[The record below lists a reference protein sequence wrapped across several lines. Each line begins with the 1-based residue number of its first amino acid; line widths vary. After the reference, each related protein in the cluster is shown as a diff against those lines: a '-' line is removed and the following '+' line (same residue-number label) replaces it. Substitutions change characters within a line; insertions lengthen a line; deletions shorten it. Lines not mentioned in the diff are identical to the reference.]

1 MRILYLSSSNI
12 PSRAANSIQVMRMCE
27 AFGRNG
33 HKTTLVGKQFDH
45 SQRQDAYDFYGVDPI
60 FELALIPCRRIKGI
74 NILLLRKLRKLLK
87 AYDPEN
93 TLVFARDIYGAS
105 LAGRMGYR
113 IIYEAHWPPR
123 NAMMRWL
130 ERALFAQTGFQKLV
144 VISESLKRTY
154 LSVFGKI
161 RRIDVCHDAADV
173 PLADSGADY
182 SWPCG
187 RDRLQVGYTGHLY
200 PGRGIE
206 LILACA
212 DRSPQYDFHVIGG
225 MEGDIE
231 HWRRQAG
238 TNVHF
243 HGFIH
248 PSLVHL
254 ALGKCDVLL
263 MPYQR
268 KVAGGRKGI
277 DTSQCMSPMKLFEYM
292 ASRRVI
298 IASDLPVLRE
308 VLDERMAVLV
318 PPDNVDEW
326 DAAIERCEDRAYRET
341 LAENAYR
348 EFLEHHTWER
358 RVQKVLEGIAV

>member
-1 MRILYLSSSNI
+1 MRIVYLSGAVF
-12 PSRAANSIQVMRMCE
+12 PSRRAHGVHIVRMCQ
-27 AFGRNG
+27 AFARNG
-33 HKTTLVGKQFDH
+33 HETTLVGKSVDH
-45 SQRQDAYDFYGVDPI
+45 ARTQDIYDFYGVESNFRLTLLPCPKVRGSSI
-60 FELALIPCRRIKGI
+60 FLFPRLHR
-74 NILLLRKLRKLLK
+74 LLRS
-87 AYDPEN
+87 YGPEDV
-93 TLVFARDIYGAS
+93 LIYARDVYGAS
-105 LAGRMGYR
+105 LAARLGYR
-113 IIYEAHWPPR
+113 VIYEAHWPPP
-123 NAMMRWL
+123 NAVIHWL
-130 ERALFAQTGFQKLV
+130 EKRLFVAKPFQKLV
-144 VISESLKRTY
+144 VISENLKCIY
-154 LSVFGKI
+154 MSMF
-161 RRIDVCHDAADV
+161 RRISRVDVCHD
-173 PLADSGADY
+173 GADEPQIGPVVDY
-182 SWPCG
+182 PWPG
-187 RDRLQVGYTGHLY
+187 SGDRLQIGYTGHLY

-225 MEGDIE
+225 MDGDIE
-231 HWRRQAG
+231 YWRRQAG

-248 PSLVHL
+248 PALVHL

-326 DAAIERCEDRAYRET
+326 DAAIQRCEDRAYRET
-341 LAENAYR
+341 LADNAYNAFR
-348 EFLEHHTWER
+348 EHYTWEKR
-358 RVQKVLEGIAV
+358 AQRVLEGIGS